1 MYIKLNIKIASR
13 AETKRLKKIQRMKE
27 TKVLKHQ
34 LEKQMQQSKSVP
46 IPNSGGHSNKL
57 FHFSK
62 EFDSMKAREQKA
74 KKATRLSTL

>member
-1 MYIKLNIKIASR
+1 
-13 AETKRLKKIQRMKE
+13 MKE